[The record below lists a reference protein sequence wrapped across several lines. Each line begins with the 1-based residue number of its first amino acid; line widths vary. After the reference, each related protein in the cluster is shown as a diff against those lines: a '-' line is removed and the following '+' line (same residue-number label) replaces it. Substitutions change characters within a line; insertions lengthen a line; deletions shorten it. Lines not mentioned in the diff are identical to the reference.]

1 MRSCCRMVGT
11 SRVPDGAWNGAGWV
25 AASAN
30 GLRQATFRYSAL
42 TMTAAVV
49 GVIVPR
55 CNSSLI
61 RPWVVFSTSALI
73 VPRDPSGSPEVG
85 GVQGSA
91 GPVEHLLPVGVA
103 ELQAEAYPDGVG
115 DGGGSVVQPG
125 RRRKRAAE
133 LDEISAGGKRS
144 RQLVVRPAARARRG
158 QSQGRRDRVRR
169 PGQVAVGG
177 QLIVQC

>member
-73 VPRDPSGSPEVG
+73 VPRDPSGSPRKSAVCRALPTSTGPLGITAEVG

-133 LDEISAGGKRS
+133 G
-144 RQLVVRPAARARRG
+144 
-158 QSQGRRDRVRR
+158 
-169 PGQVAVGG
+169 
-177 QLIVQC
+177 